1 MCASDATPLN
11 PVVAAVLGGV
21 TMFTIAKVGGTD
33 SKMFTIAKVGGADS
47 KMVRSLRDP

>member
-1 MCASDATPLN
+1 
-11 PVVAAVLGGV
+11 
-21 TMFTIAKVGGTD
+21 MFTIAKVGGTD